1 MEELKNRYFALNSA
15 LNRDLGDLNGLKIS
29 YLRSFKRKHIFTHRD
44 KLKAHISTFD
54 EIDREYRN
62 CLNTND
68 AINDLLIK
76 NARVSVLEKA
86 RSLPSDTISE
96 YQRTILNSEACINFN
111 VTTAIAVVALFLSFI
126 GIVN

>member
-1 MEELKNRYFALNSA
+1 M
-15 LNRDLGDLNGLKIS
+15 GDLNGLKIS

-76 NARVSVLEKA
+76 NA
-86 RSLPSDTISE
+86 
-96 YQRTILNSEACINFN
+96 ILCWLHHYGDKGHKWDALYKELAEREHYTHKPQPRRAKRAPKK
-111 VTTAIAVVALFLSFI
+111 TTTEGV
-126 GIVN
+126 